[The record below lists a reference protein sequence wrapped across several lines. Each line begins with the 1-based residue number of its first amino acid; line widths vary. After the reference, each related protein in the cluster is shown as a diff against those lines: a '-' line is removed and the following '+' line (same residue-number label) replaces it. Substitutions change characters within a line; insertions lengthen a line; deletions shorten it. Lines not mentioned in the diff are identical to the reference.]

1 MRGWQRCLLA
11 YACVFGAW
19 PVAAEAARV
28 DDAPLALVVLSRH
41 GVRAPTQHADTL
53 AQWSA
58 RPWPAWTVGRGE
70 LSARGAALAEPMGR
84 AYGAR
89 LGLAACPQPGEIS
102 LYADV
107 DERTRA
113 TAAALA
119 RGLSAACPPRVA
131 SASGKLDPLFHPVK
145 AGVCALDAGKARTAM
160 LAAAGG
166 DLARYADRQAASLT
180 LIQQALGPTPDA
192 LCASE
197 GVRAPC
203 TLTRLPTRI
212 APHSAD
218 GHANI
223 ALAGGLALASDAAEV
238 LMLDAVEWPEGQRAG
253 AAALSRM
260 LDAHVAAFALT
271 QWTPYLAQRRGSA
284 LLSRLAAELAR
295 AGTPG
300 SARLSV
306 LLGHDT
312 NLANVGALLGARWQV
327 ADWPVRATPPAG
339 ALVFAVY
346 GGEGGAREVRAEY
359 WAQPL
364 SGLLAG
370 GSEVAPARARVT
382 LNACPDGTC
391 SLNRL
396 LGAMRRAAEPACVP

>member
-1 MRGWQRCLLA
+1 MRGWQRWSVVCLCALMGWPLA
-11 YACVFGAW
+11 ATA
-19 PVAAEAARV
+19 

-41 GVRAPTQHADTL
+41 GVRAPTQGADTL
-53 AQWSA
+53 ARWSA
-58 RPWPAWTVGRGE
+58 RPWPVWTVGRGE
-70 LSARGAALAEPMGR
+70 LSARGAALAETMGR

-89 LGLAACPQPGEIS
+89 LGLGLCPKPGEIS

-119 RGLSAACPPRVA
+119 RGLSAACPPRVV
-131 SASGKLDPLFHPVK
+131 SASGKLDALFHPVK
-145 AGVCALDAGKARTAM
+145 AGVCALDVGKARAAM
-160 LAAAGG
+160 LATAGG
-166 DLARYADRQAASLT
+166 DLARYVDRQAASLV
-180 LIQQALGPTPDA
+180 LVQQALGPTPDA
-192 LCASE
+192 LCARE
-197 GVRAPC
+197 GARAPC
-203 TLTRLPTRI
+203 TLTRLSTHI
-212 APHSAD
+212 APRRDD

-238 LMLDAVEWPEGQRAG
+238 LMLDAVERPGYSSAG
-253 AAALSRM
+253 APVLSRM
-260 LDAHVAAFALT
+260 LDAHVAAFGLT

-284 LLSRLAAELAR
+284 LLSRLFVELAR

-300 SARLSV
+300 APRLSV
-306 LLGHDT
+306 LVGHDT
-312 NLANVGALLGARWQV
+312 NLANVGALLGARWQA

-346 GGEGGAREVRAEY
+346 RGEGGAREVRAEY

-370 GSEVAPARARVT
+370 GSDIAPERARVT
-382 LNACPDGTC
+382 LNACPHGACD
-391 SLNRL
+391 LAAL
-396 LGAMRRAAEPACVP
+396 LGSMRRAADPACVP